1 MRRAHT
7 GLMPELPE
15 VSALVDFL
23 TPRLVGEF
31 IAQVDIAELSLLHT
45 ADPPLDAVIGLEI
58 TGVRRVGKALVI
70 DFDGLS
76 LVCRFARAGWLV
88 WHDVAPSTPVRMGKG
103 PLGMRVTLASGSG
116 FDLTEAGTKKNASVS
131 LVRDLGD
138 VTALADAGPDALEIT
153 AEQFAAA
160 LAGTTSRIK
169 TVLDDQSVVAGIGNA
184 FSDEILHTAKISPF
198 ATASKVDA
206 DAVFA
211 VMTSVLTA
219 ARGALSGLPPT
230 KIKAAKKKL
239 LRVHGRTGQT
249 CPVCGTTIAE
259 VSFADRSLQY
269 CPGCQTG
276 GKRLSDRR
284 MDRLLK

>member
-1 MRRAHT
+1 
-7 GLMPELPE
+7 MPELPE

-103 PLGMRVTLASGSG
+103 PLGMRVTLASGAG

-138 VTALADAGPDALEIT
+138 VAALADAGPDALEIT

-219 ARGALSGLPPT
+219 AREALSGLPPA

>member
-1 MRRAHT
+1 
-7 GLMPELPE
+7 MPELPE
-15 VSALVDFL
+15 VSGLVDFL

-88 WHDVAPSTPVRMGKG
+88 WHDVVPSTPVRMGKG
-103 PLGMRVTLASGSG
+103 PLGMRVTLASGAG

-138 VTALADAGPDALEIT
+138 VAALAGAGPDALEVT

-184 FSDEILHTAKISPF
+184 LSDEILHTAKISPF
-198 ATASKVDA
+198 ATANRVDA

-211 VMTSVLTA
+211 AMTSVLTA
-219 ARGALSGLPPT
+219 AREALSGLPPA

>member
-1 MRRAHT
+1 
-7 GLMPELPE
+7 MPELPE

-45 ADPPLDAVIGLEI
+45 ADPPLEAVIGLEI

-88 WHDVAPSTPVRMGKG
+88 WHDVIPSTPVRMGKG
-103 PLGMRVTLASGSG
+103 PLGMRVTFASGSG

-138 VTALADAGPDALEIT
+138 LTALADAGPDALEVT
-153 AEQFAAA
+153 AEQFAVA

-198 ATASKVDA
+198 ATANKVDA

-211 VMTSVLTA
+211 AMTSVLTA
-219 ARGALSGLPPT
+219 ARDALSGLPPA

>member
-1 MRRAHT
+1 
-7 GLMPELPE
+7 MPELPE

-219 ARGALSGLPPT
+219 AREALSGLPPT

>member
-7 GLMPELPE
+7 GHMPELPE

-88 WHDVAPSTPVRMGKG
+88 WHDAAPSTPVRMGKG
-103 PLGMRVTLASGSG
+103 PLGMRVTFASGSG

-138 VTALADAGPDALEIT
+138 VAALADAGPDALEIT
-153 AEQFAAA
+153 AEQFTAA
-160 LAGTTSRIK
+160 LAGKWPEVDQPIVDQDPGLVDVK
-169 TVLDDQSVVAGIGNA
+169 THPLLVGAFSPLDEVLVSQVRSIRLIVGFLDRRLDDRHPSLGHHGM
-184 FSDEILHTAKISPF
+184 SPVHRGH
-198 ATASKVDA
+198 VDH
-206 DAVFA
+206 
-211 VMTSVLTA
+211 
-219 ARGALSGLPPT
+219 RHP
-230 KIKAAKKKL
+230 
-239 LRVHGRTGQT
+239 
-249 CPVCGTTIAE
+249 GTTVGQFQGSRE
-259 VSFADRSLQY
+259 
-269 CPGCQTG
+269 P
-276 GKRLSDRR
+276 
-284 MDRLLK
+284 

>member
-1 MRRAHT
+1 
-7 GLMPELPE
+7 MPELPE

-103 PLGMRVTLASGSG
+103 PLGMRVTFASGSG